1 MRLKFGDMVISIV
14 VIAIVMLII
23 MPLNPVILDGLLVLN
38 LSISIVILLTTLYI
52 KESLQFSIFPSLL
65 LIVTLFRLSLNV
77 SSTRLILGNN
87 GEAGQVIKTFGSF
100 VVQGNVVVGF
110 VIFLIIVVIQF
121 IVITKGT
128 ERVSEVAARFTLDAM
143 PGKQMAI
150 DADMNSGLIDENQA
164 RERRIKVQREADF
177 YGAMDGASKF
187 VKGDAIVGIIITII
201 NSLGGIVIGMLSAN
215 AMSFTEIL
223 NLYILATVGDGL
235 ISQIPALLVST
246 ATGIIVTRAASENNM
261 GHDVSKQ
268 LLSQPLV
275 LIFTGGVL
283 ILLSA
288 IPGLPKLSIFILAC
302 VFIYLG
308 YSLHRSGVETA
319 RDEIRD
325 IDELKADEIRKPENI
340 ASLLYVDPIEIEF
353 GYGIIPMADVNQG
366 GDLLDRVVMIR
377 RQCAMELG
385 MIVPVVRLRDNIQLT
400 PNGYVILIKG
410 VEIAKGEVIPDQ
422 YMAMN
427 ADNMVEE
434 IDGMDVIEP
443 AFGMP
448 AKWIS
453 EDKKEK
459 AEILGYTVVDAPTV
473 IATHLTEIIKRHG
486 YELLGRQEVQ
496 TIINNLKETHSSL
509 VDEVIPKILSIGEL
523 QKVLS
528 NLLKENVSIRDMVT
542 ILETLGDYG
551 EITKDTDILTEY
563 VRQSL
568 KRSITKRFIQGE
580 KASVLTVDPELE
592 QIIMESIQQ
601 TEQGT
606 YLNLAPDI
614 IQKILNNMSKE
625 IKKIAT
631 IDSRPILLSSPAVR
645 LYIRKISEQMFPDLT
660 VLSYNELEQSVQVQS
675 VGAVNIL

>member
-121 IVITKGT
+121 IVITKGA

>member
-1 MRLKFGDMVISIV
+1 M
-14 VIAIVMLII
+14 
-23 MPLNPVILDGLLVLN
+23 
-38 LSISIVILLTTLYI
+38 
-52 KESLQFSIFPSLL
+52 
-65 LIVTLFRLSLNV
+65 
-77 SSTRLILGNN
+77 
-87 GEAGQVIKTFGSF
+87 
-100 VVQGNVVVGF
+100 
-110 VIFLIIVVIQF
+110 
-121 IVITKGT
+121 
-128 ERVSEVAARFTLDAM
+128 
-143 PGKQMAI
+143 
-150 DADMNSGLIDENQA
+150 
-164 RERRIKVQREADF
+164 
-177 YGAMDGASKF
+177 
-187 VKGDAIVGIIITII
+187 
-201 NSLGGIVIGMLSAN
+201 
-215 AMSFTEIL
+215 
-223 NLYILATVGDGL
+223 
-235 ISQIPALLVST
+235 
-246 ATGIIVTRAASENNM
+246 
-261 GHDVSKQ
+261 
-268 LLSQPLV
+268 
-275 LIFTGGVL
+275 
-283 ILLSA
+283 
-288 IPGLPKLSIFILAC
+288 
-302 VFIYLG
+302 
-308 YSLHRSGVETA
+308 
-319 RDEIRD
+319 
-325 IDELKADEIRKPENI
+325 
-340 ASLLYVDPIEIEF
+340 
-353 GYGIIPMADVNQG
+353 
-366 GDLLDRVVMIR
+366 
-377 RQCAMELG
+377 
-385 MIVPVVRLRDNIQLT
+385 
-400 PNGYVILIKG
+400 
-410 VEIAKGEVIPDQ
+410 EIAKGVVIPDQ